1 MKARPVTLPGTA
13 VLSGPIAKGP
23 AFLLLAAMLIGAGV
37 RLWMIAH
44 YQRESFAADEL
55 FDRLGWNLARGL
67 GFTLDGE
74 TPSAHMGPLYP
85 AILAGW
91 YSLLGHRPEWVPY
104 LHLLF
109 DTATAACVFFGARS
123 LFGPGVAAVAA
134 AVVYLYPAY
143 WTYDLRIR
151 TESLLTLLA
160 TAWLWAAISCA
171 RSGTRWTYA
180 RSGLVGGL
188 AMLCKP
194 ILFPAALL
202 LAAQPVVSRGAGRSL
217 FTHVAW
223 YVGCLALVILPWTV
237 RNLHTFASFIPVSA
251 GVGAGLWMGTDPVS
265 GGSWPM
271 PFPMEA
277 RIWETAGITPLRYPY
292 VMYEV
297 PLDRELKQKALAR
310 IGADPVGYLRLTAA
324 RVGDL
329 WIGNRFY
336 LFNRASTLRDGFLSD
351 AADRGPLI
359 AAYSVA
365 KRLLLVPGALLLAVW
380 AAWRQRA
387 AWRLMYPI
395 FTLPAGL
402 TFGYIPFCVEAGRYV
417 LPILPC
423 VFLLSVV
430 AIMHL
435 SPRLWPGLA
444 RFGLEEERMKVHA

>member
-1 MKARPVTLPGTA
+1 MKARLGKPGSA
-13 VLSGPIAKGP
+13 VRSGPIVTGP
-23 AFLLLAAMLIGAGV
+23 AVLLLAAMLIGTGV
-37 RLWMIAH
+37 RLWMIVR

-74 TPSAHMGPLYP
+74 TPSAHVGPLYP

-91 YSLLGHRPEWVPY
+91 YAVVGHRPEWVPY
-104 LHLLF
+104 LHVLFDLGTAGLLF
-109 DTATAACVFFGARS
+109 CAGRS
-123 LFGPGVAAVAA
+123 LFGPGVAATTA
-134 AVVYLYPAY
+134 AVFYLYPAY

-151 TESLLTLLA
+151 TESVLTLLA

-171 RSGTRWTYA
+171 RFGNGWMYA
-180 RSGLVGGL
+180 RSGVVGGV
-188 AMLCKP
+188 AILCKP
-194 ILFPAALL
+194 ILFAVALL
-202 LAAQPVVSRGAGRSL
+202 LAAQPVISRGAGRGL
-217 FTHVAW
+217 FTRVAW
-223 YVGCLALVILPWTV
+223 YVGCLALVVLPWTV
-237 RNLHTFASFIPVSA
+237 RNLHTFGSFIPVSA

-271 PFPMEA
+271 PFPEEA
-277 RIWETAGITPLRYPY
+277 HIWETAGITPLRYPY

-310 IGADPVGYLRLTAA
+310 IAADPVGYLRLTAA
-324 RVGDL
+324 RVSDL

-336 LFNRASTLRDGFLSD
+336 LFNGVTTLRDGFLSD
-351 AADRGPLI
+351 AAERGPLI
-359 AAYSVA
+359 AAYSLA

-380 AAWRQRA
+380 AGWRHRA
-387 AWRLMYPI
+387 AWRVLYPVYA
-395 FTLPAGL
+395 LPAGL
-402 TFGYIPFCVEAGRYV
+402 TLGYIPFCVEAGRYV

-423 VFLLSVV
+423 VFLVSVV

-444 RFGLEEERMKVHA
+444 RSGVEVERTKVHA